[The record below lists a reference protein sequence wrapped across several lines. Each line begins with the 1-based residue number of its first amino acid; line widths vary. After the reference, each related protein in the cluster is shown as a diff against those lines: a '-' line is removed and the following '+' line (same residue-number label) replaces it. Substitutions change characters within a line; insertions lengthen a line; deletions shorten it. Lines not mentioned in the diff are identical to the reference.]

1 MQVHLWD
8 DNKMVVEW
16 LLSQLNTSS
25 GDSALEENIKTLQ
38 KDAISHR
45 VTITL
50 HVATVLDQFL
60 RSVNEI
66 LPKITSL

>member
-45 VTITL
+45 VTL
-50 HVATVLDQFL
+50 HVVTVLDQFL

>member
-8 DNKMVVEW
+8 DNKVVVEW

-25 GDSALEENIKTLQ
+25 GDSALEENIQTLQ

-45 VTITL
+45 VNITL
-50 HVATVLDQFL
+50 HVVTVLDQFHDIV
-60 RSVNEI
+60 SFC
-66 LPKITSL
+66 